1 MLHNTVYMQR
11 NIRQRFIFALIVS
24 ERGINGLY
32 RAAAEPRDKGYLLI
46 YINIVLDSY
55 F

>member
-1 MLHNTVYMQR
+1 MQR

-46 YINIVLDSY
+46 DKYCLRFILLILKAHV
-55 F
+55 